1 MMAKDAE
8 LGIVDTDDYYEEKQK
23 FDEWVRKAQRYRN
36 GISKRLS
43 EVKTIL
49 TNIDSFEVVEENARL
64 VKSIV
69 EHKRASYEGDYT
81 AEPHD
86 TKLWSIITNT

>member
-1 MMAKDAE
+1 M
-8 LGIVDTDDYYEEKQK
+8 
-23 FDEWVRKAQRYRN
+23 
-36 GISKRLS
+36 
-43 EVKTIL
+43 KTIL